1 MNLRREIALPVF
13 RLPGSMV
20 MAVLPSER

>member
-13 RLPGSMV
+13 RLLGSGV
-20 MAVLPSER
+20 MTVLPSER